1 MLSKR
6 RTLFIANCTLLPLA
20 MSARSHTYNII
31 YIMCDDM
38 GYGDLGCYGQKLIQT
53 PNIDRMAA
61 EGMRFTQAYA
71 GCPVS
76 APSRCSFMTGQHT
89 GHAKIRGNRE
99 YWGRSV
105 LRQNMFGENADYYV
119 IGQEPYD
126 MTQPIIPELFKAK
139 GYRTGMFGKWAGGY
153 WNFDYPDTYV
163 RLPDGNTDT
172 SRSRESSSC
181 SLPNLRGIDCFYGP
195 VCQFQ
200 AHTYYPNFLNRYDPE
215 GRGDTHLVAEVLEEN
230 IRCKTLSN
238 SPLKGEDPLPLRE
251 GRGGSSY
258 ADRPQ
263 YSADLIHRYA
273 LEWLDRQTKE
283 EPFLGIFTYTLPH
296 AELWQPCD
304 SIVEHYHGVFPA
316 DEERSYQTDAGSW
329 YYGGNDKHA
338 QFAAM
343 ITRLDAYV
351 GEILAKL
358 QDKGLAEKTLVIFTS
373 DNGPHEEGGAD
384 PAFFGRDGKLRGIKR
399 STYEG
404 GIRIPFICWGAGVP
418 RGTVSDHQLAF
429 YDLMPTFM
437 EYSRAF
443 TKKEIAAHSQ
453 QTLSDSPSKG
463 ENQRSATEGKANI
476 LPLTEGKEGSHTLP
490 LKDGRGGSHT
500 LPLREGW
507 GGSFDGI
514 SFCPTLLGK
523 ARRQRKHDFL
533 YWEMSDG
540 PTQVIG
546 VRQGDWK
553 LVVSQGKPFLYNLKT
568 DLHEDQDLKA
578 MYPDKLAELISI
590 VHREHTDSSLFPITL
605 P

>member
-1 MLSKR
+1 MKR
-6 RTLFIANCTLLPLA
+6 VGSSLFLLGTLPLTL
-20 MSARSHTYNII
+20 SAKSHHNII

-38 GYGDLGCYGQKLIQT
+38 GYGDLGCYGQKYIST
-53 PNIDRMAA
+53 PCIDRMAE

-99 YWGRSV
+99 YWGST

-119 IGQEPYD
+119 VGQEPYD
-126 MTQPIIPELFKAK
+126 MTHPIIPELFKVK

-153 WNFDYPDTYV
+153 WNFDFPDTYAK
-163 RLPDGNTDT
+163 LPDGNTDT
-172 SRSRESSSC
+172 SKSRESSSC

-215 GRGDTHLVAEVLEEN
+215 SRGDTHLVAEVMEQN
-230 IRCKTLSN
+230 IQYPGINT
-238 SPLKGEDPLPLRE
+238 GLP
-251 GRGGSSY
+251 GYSS
-258 ADRPQ
+258 RPQ

-273 LEWLDRQTKE
+273 LEWLDRQTKD

-296 AELWQPCD
+296 AELFQPRD
-304 SIVEHYHGVFPA
+304 SILEHYHRLFPA
-316 DEERSYQTDAGSW
+316 DEERSYRTDAGSW

-351 GEILAKL
+351 GEILEKL
-358 QDKGLAEKTLVIFTS
+358 KERGLAENTLVIFTS

-384 PAFFGRDGKLRGIKR
+384 PGFFGRDGKLRGIKR

-404 GIRIPFICWGAGVP
+404 GIRIPFICWGAGIP
-418 RGTVSDHQLAF
+418 KGTVSDHQLAF

-437 EYSRAF
+437 EYSGAF
-443 TKKEIAAHSQ
+443 TKKEIREHS
-453 QTLSDSPSKG
+453 TPLPSG
-463 ENQRSATEGKANI
+463 EG
-476 LPLTEGKEGSHTLP
+476 LGVGL
-490 LKDGRGGSHT
+490 
-500 LPLREGW
+500 
-507 GGSFDGI
+507 FDGI
-514 SFCPTLLGK
+514 SFCPTMLGK
-523 ARRQRKHDFL
+523 PGKQRQHDFL

-540 PTQVIG
+540 GTQVIG

-553 LVVSQGKPFLYNLKT
+553 LVVSQGKPFLYNLAT
-568 DLHEDQDLKA
+568 DIHEDHDLKA
-578 MYPDKLAELISI
+578 DYPDKLAELIGI
-590 VHREHTDSSLFPITL
+590 VHREHTDSPLFPITL
-605 P
+605 PEVR

>member
-1 MLSKR
+1 
-6 RTLFIANCTLLPLA
+6 
-20 MSARSHTYNII
+20 
-31 YIMCDDM
+31 M

-53 PNIDRMAA
+53 PCIDRMAE

-153 WNFDYPDTYV
+153 WNFDYPDTYAC
-163 RLPDGNTDT
+163 LPDGNTDT
-172 SRSRESSSC
+172 SKSRESSSC

-215 GRGDTHLVAEVLEEN
+215 GRGDTHLVAEVMEEN
-230 IRCKTLSN
+230 IKCKSMD
-238 SPLKGEDPLPLRE
+238 SPH
-251 GRGGSSY
+251 Y

-273 LEWLDRQTKE
+273 LEWLGRQTKE

-316 DEERSYQTDAGSW
+316 EEERSYRTDAGSW

-343 ITRLDAYV
+343 ITRLDTYV
-351 GEILAKL
+351 GEILEKL
-358 QDKGLAEKTLVIFTS
+358 RESGLDKNTLVIFTS

-384 PAFFGRDGKLRGIKR
+384 PAFFGRDGQLRGIKR

-437 EYSRAF
+437 EYSGAF
-443 TKKEIAAHSQ
+443 TKKEIAEHSKA
-453 QTLSDSPSKG
+453 SP
-463 ENQRSATEGKANI
+463 EE
-476 LPLTEGKEGSHTLP
+476 EGSS
-490 LKDGRGGSHT
+490 RRQQS
-500 LPLREGW
+500 LPLRGDDW
-507 GGSFDGI
+507 RGAGFDGI

-523 ARRQRKHDFL
+523 PRKQRQHEFL

-540 PTQVIG
+540 GTQVIG

-553 LVVSQGKPFLYNLKT
+553 LVVSQGKPFLYNLKSNI
-568 DLHEDQDLKA
+568 HEDHDLKA
-578 MYPDKLAELISI
+578 MYPDKLAELIRI
-590 VHREHTDSSLFPITL
+590 VHREHTDNPLFPINL

>member
-1 MLSKR
+1 
-6 RTLFIANCTLLPLA
+6 
-20 MSARSHTYNII
+20 
-31 YIMCDDM
+31 M
-38 GYGDLGCYGQKLIQT
+38 GYGDLGCYGQRYIST
-53 PNIDRMAA
+53 PCIDRMAQ

-153 WNFDYPDTYV
+153 WNYDYPDTYAS
-163 RLPDGNTDT
+163 LPDGNTDT

-215 GRGDTHLVAEVLEEN
+215 GRGDTHLVAEVMEQNILHPAISTGSKGYEE
-230 IRCKTLSN
+230 
-238 SPLKGEDPLPLRE
+238 
-251 GRGGSSY
+251 
-258 ADRPQ
+258 RPE

-273 LEWLDRQTKE
+273 LEWLDRQSADA
-283 EPFLGIFTYTLPH
+283 PFLGIFTYTLPH
-296 AELWQPCD
+296 AELWQPRD
-304 SIVEHYHGVFPA
+304 SILEHYHRLFPA
-316 DEERSYQTDAGSW
+316 DVERAYRTDAGSW
-329 YYGGNDKHA
+329 YYGGDDKHA

-343 ITRLDAYV
+343 ITRLDGYV
-351 GEILAKL
+351 GEILEKL
-358 QDKGLAEKTLVIFTS
+358 REKGLDRNTLVIFTS

-384 PAFFGRDGKLRGIKR
+384 PTFFGRDGKLRGIKR

-437 EYSRAF
+437 EYSGAF
-443 TKKEIAAHSQ
+443 SKKEIAAHS
-453 QTLSDSPSKG
+453 
-463 ENQRSATEGKANI
+463 A
-476 LPLTEGKEGSHTLP
+476 PLGS
-490 LKDGRGGSHT
+490 
-500 LPLREGW
+500 REGQST
-507 GGSFDGI
+507 GPVFDGI
-514 SFCPTLLGK
+514 SFCPTLQGRK
-523 ARRQRKHDFL
+523 ANKQRQHDFL

-540 PTQVIG
+540 GTQVIG

-553 LVVSQGKPFLYNLKT
+553 LVVSQGKPFLYNLGT
-568 DLHEDQDLKA
+568 DIHEDHDLKA
-578 MYPDKLAELISI
+578 EHPDKLAELIGI
-590 VHREHTDSSLFPITL
+590 VHREHTDSPLFPITL

>member
-1 MLSKR
+1 
-6 RTLFIANCTLLPLA
+6 
-20 MSARSHTYNII
+20 
-31 YIMCDDM
+31 M
-38 GYGDLGCYGQKLIQT
+38 GYGDLGCYGQKLIAT
-53 PNIDRMAA
+53 PCIDRMAE
-61 EGMRFTQAYA
+61 EGMLFTDAYA

-76 APSRCSFMTGQHT
+76 APSRCSFMAGQHT

-99 YWGRSV
+99 YWGRAV

-126 MTQPIIPELFKAK
+126 MTQPIIPELFKEK

-153 WNFDYPDTYV
+153 WNYDFPDTYAC
-163 RLPDGNTDT
+163 LPDGNTDT
-172 SRSRESSSC
+172 SKSRESSSC

-200 AHTYYPNFLNRYDPE
+200 AHTYFPNFLNRYDPE
-215 GRGDTHLVAEVLEEN
+215 GRGDKHLVAEVLEEN
-230 IRCKTLSN
+230 IKHPGVN
-238 SPLKGEDPLPLRE
+238 
-251 GRGGSSY
+251 GGSKDY
-258 ADRPQ
+258 EKRPQ

-273 LEWLDRQTKE
+273 LEWLDRQTKDK
-283 EPFLGIFTYTLPH
+283 PFLGIFTYTLPH
-296 AELWQPCD
+296 AELWQPQD
-304 SIVEHYHGVFPA
+304 SILEHYHKLFPTE
-316 DEERSYQTDAGSW
+316 EERSFRTDAGSW
-329 YYGGNDKHA
+329 YYGGEDKHA

-351 GEILAKL
+351 GEILEKL
-358 QDKGLAEKTLVIFTS
+358 KEKGMAENTLVIFTS

-384 PAFFGRDGKLRGIKR
+384 PGFFGRDGKLRGIKR

-404 GIRIPFICWGAGVP
+404 GIRIPFICWGAGIP
-418 RGTVSDHQLAF
+418 KGTVSHHQLAF

-437 EYSRAF
+437 EYSGVFSKR
-443 TKKEIAAHSQ
+443 EIREHSQ
-453 QTLSDSPSKG
+453 QTLSDSPLKG
-463 ENQRSATEGKANI
+463 ENQRSATEGKAN
-476 LPLTEGKEGSHTLP
+476 S
-490 LKDGRGGSHT
+490 

-523 ARRQRKHDFL
+523 PHKQQKHEFL

-553 LVVSQGKPFLYNLKT
+553 LVVSQGKPFLYNLK
-568 DLHEDQDLKA
+568 DDIHEDHDLKA
-578 MYPDKLAELISI
+578 TCPDKLAELIGI
-590 VHREHTDSSLFPITL
+590 VHQEHTDSPLFPITL

>member
-1 MLSKR
+1 MTTKH
-6 RTLFIANCTLLPLA
+6 LLPLVGTLPSLA
-20 MSARSHTYNII
+20 FAGTNHPNII

-38 GYGDLGCYGQKLIQT
+38 GYGDLGCYGQKYIST
-53 PNIDRMAA
+53 PCIDRMAR

-89 GHAKIRGNRE
+89 GHAKIRGNKE
-99 YWGRSV
+99 YWGGSV
-105 LRQNMFGENADYYV
+105 LRQNMFGGNADYYV

-126 MTQPIIPELFKAK
+126 MTHPIIPELFKAK

-153 WNFDYPDTYV
+153 WNYDYPDTYAK
-163 RLPDGNTDT
+163 LPDGNTDT
-172 SRSRESSSC
+172 SKSRESSSC

-215 GRGDTHLVAEVLEEN
+215 GKGDTHLVAEVMEQNIQHPAISTGSNGYEE
-230 IRCKTLSN
+230 
-238 SPLKGEDPLPLRE
+238 RE
-251 GRGGSSY
+251 
-258 ADRPQ
+258 Q

-273 LEWLDRQTKE
+273 LSWLDRQTTD

-296 AELWQPCD
+296 AELWQPRD
-304 SIVEHYHGVFPA
+304 SILERYHRAFPA
-316 DEERSYQTDAGSW
+316 EEERSYRTDAWSW
-329 YYGGNDKHA
+329 YYGGTDKHA

-343 ITRLDAYV
+343 ITRLDCYV
-351 GEILAKL
+351 GEILEKL
-358 QDKGLAEKTLVIFTS
+358 REKGLDENTLVIFTS

-384 PAFFGRDGKLRGIKR
+384 PSFFGRDGKLRGIKR

-418 RGTVSDHQLAF
+418 KGTVSDHQLAF

-437 EYSRAF
+437 EYSGAF
-443 TKKEIAAHSQ
+443 SKKEIRAHS
-453 QTLSDSPSKG
+453 LGDGKG
-463 ENQRSATEGKANI
+463 Q
-476 LPLTEGKEGSHTLP
+476 
-490 LKDGRGGSHT
+490 
-500 LPLREGW
+500 
-507 GGSFDGI
+507 FDGI
-514 SFCPTLLGK
+514 SFCPTMLGK
-523 ARRQRKHDFL
+523 ARRQRQHDFL

-553 LVVSQGKPFLYNLKT
+553 LVVSQGKPFLYDLKT
-568 DLHEDQDLKA
+568 DIHEDHDLKA
-578 MYPDKLAELISI
+578 DHPEKLAELIDI
-590 VHREHTDSSLFPITL
+590 IRREHTDSPLFPITL